1 MKQSSERVITGPGG
15 LLGGKGGRMNLGG
28 MKIEY
33 DYCVKFPNN
42 QLKYCDGTEDL
53 YYKFMNS
60 QNIIR

>member
-1 MKQSSERVITGPGG
+1 MDTQIG
-15 LLGGKGGRMNLGG
+15 LDGVFEGGGKGGRMNLGG